1 MCDDSSSVATE
12 ELASHTHN
20 SSISTASITGDISDT
35 GSETNKITVSGVFSK
50 KDIARDY
57 NGRSGGNSDA
67 TTINMQASHSHTIS
81 VYNAGGNQTH
91 ENRMPYTVIN
101 RWKRTA

>member
-1 MCDDSSSVATE
+1 MWLANSSVATE

-35 GSETNKITVSGVFSK
+35 GSETKKITVSGVFSK
-50 KDIARDY
+50 KDIARNY
-57 NGRSGGNSDA
+57 NGRSGGSSDA

-91 ENRMPYTVIN
+91 ENRQPYTVIN